1 MEHSPSPPLGTTD
14 FDSLRQALFA
24 DVLRQFSTARLVVTG
39 ASMLPAIWPG
49 DVLTI
54 QRNELA
60 ELRAGEIV
68 LAQRDGKLIAHR
80 VKSAVGD
87 RLITQGDSMPQ
98 CDPPF
103 TASEILGRVVSILRD
118 GRNIPVE
125 QSRWQR
131 AASAILRRSD
141 FCMRMTLRIGRR
153 WHRVLGTELLWAR

>member
-1 MEHSPSPPLGTTD
+1 MECSSSQPFGTDNSQTV
-14 FDSLRQALFA
+14 RTELFA

-49 DVLTI
+49 DALTI
-54 QRNELA
+54 ERKELA

-68 LAQRDGKLIAHR
+68 LAEREAKLIAHR
-80 VKSAVGD
+80 VKSVGD

-103 TASEILGRVVSILRD
+103 TTSRD
-118 GRNIPVE
+118 PWPGGCDSSQRPRHF
-125 QSRWQR
+125 SRTNVL
-131 AASAILRRSD
+131 AARCLAILRRSD

-153 WHRVLGTELLWAR
+153 WHGIRRMELLWAR